1 MTTAT
6 QTLTEFEAVVVP
18 WISPAP
24 PAELVAPAPMDF
36 EDGATEPEPE
46 PEPRLTRFVA
56 LCALLAWL
64 GVVLVA
70 ASAAQVLG
78 LWAWAPTDEA
88 VASFA
93 CLVAAALVS
102 TLWLPGEGS

>member
-6 QTLTEFEAVVVP
+6 QTPTEFEAVVVA

-36 EDGATEPEPE
+36 EDGATE

-78 LWAWAPTDEA
+78 LWAWVPTDEA
-88 VASFA
+88 IASFA